1 MNVKAGDQKQTFQ
14 VCFLYAFLKRKNQK
28 IVYYILSFY
37 LYMFIEQRNF
47 LIISV
52 PLGRT
57 ITFKM
62 RTITFKMLNYYI

>member
-1 MNVKAGDQKQTFQ
+1 
-14 VCFLYAFLKRKNQK
+14 
-28 IVYYILSFY
+28 
-37 LYMFIEQRNF
+37 MFIEQRNF